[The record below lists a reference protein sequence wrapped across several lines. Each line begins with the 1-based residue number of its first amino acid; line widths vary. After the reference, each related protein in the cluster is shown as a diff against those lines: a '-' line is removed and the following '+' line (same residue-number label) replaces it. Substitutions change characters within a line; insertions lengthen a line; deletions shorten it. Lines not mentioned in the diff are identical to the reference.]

1 MQFGGKHVP
10 HIGHRKA
17 LPAGRRHRRRIPH
30 LVKRHAQG
38 YPFEAPE
45 AGPIM
50 RNGNT
55 DASANLVPA
64 VAAWHA
70 RGQLPDRAP
79 RKKATPK
86 QRTTGGYQSIPLEDA
101 FTREMP
107 KSHQGL
113 VFTSFVF
120 SV

>member
-1 MQFGGKHVP
+1 
-10 HIGHRKA
+10 
-17 LPAGRRHRRRIPH
+17 
-30 LVKRHAQG
+30 
-38 YPFEAPE
+38 
-45 AGPIM
+45 M

-86 QRTTGGYQSIPLEDA
+86 QLTTGGYQSIPLEDA